1 MEILFQILLLAFLI
15 KDVILFNWLFTSK
28 NLLLIS
34 FLIFSKLMAVFLS
47 IENKVLHNKISDPII
62 KIANVMIISDEKIT
76 KQTDLALLSEV
87 LKELGMDFL

>member
-1 MEILFQILLLAFLI
+1 MSEEKLETEIEESENEVLEEKPEIKIRKKITIEELENAGITVPEILRAKQGDLDWDFL
-15 KDVILFNWLFTSK
+15 
-28 NLLLIS
+28 
-34 FLIFSKLMAVFLS
+34 
-47 IENKVLHNKISDPII
+47 I